1 MILPVDINPT
11 NSLYFTG
18 GLILEKVESQN
29 SFDFFDLFNKTK
41 ESRNISLQ
49 SFILAL
55 DWLFLV
61 GSIELDNKGKIIKCF

>member
-1 MILPVDINPT
+1 MLLPQDINPT
-11 NSLYFTG
+11 NSLYFAG

-29 SFDFFDLFNKTK
+29 SFEFFDLFNRTK

-55 DWLFLV
+55 DWLFLLGV
-61 GSIELDNKGKIIKCF
+61 ISMDKKGKITKCF